1 MPEIMNYDPNLT
13 CSGSMASQTV
23 RLTFALWQYRSQ
35 AEVIIG
41 GNCTGLEV
49 ISAAVGSVYD
59 KLEQR
64 SIYNSADTY
73 AVLLMADPNDPT
85 QTLECGDDDP
95 DGATGDDWLGNM
107 LIAAEIIA
115 IAPR

>member
-23 RLTFALWQYRSQ
+23 RLTFAMWQYRAS
-35 AEVIIG
+35 ADVVIG

-49 ISAAVGSVYD
+49 ISAAVRAVYD
-59 KLEQR
+59 KLKQR
-64 SIYNSADTY
+64 SIYSNDDTY
-73 AVLLMADPNDPT
+73 AVILMADPNDPA
-85 QTLECGDDDP
+85 QTLECADDDP
-95 DGATGDDWLGNM
+95 DSATGDDWLGNM

-115 IAPR
+115 ITPK